1 VTDKSNVT
9 DRIHR
14 VEKTESEWRRELT
27 PMQYAVLREKA
38 TERPFTGEYEK
49 TTAAGTYV
57 CAGCGE
63 PLFSSG
69 TKFES
74 HCGWPSF
81 TAPVG
86 DSVAE
91 AHDASHGMIRTEV
104 LCARCDGHL
113 GHVFEDGPGPT
124 GLRYCINSAALKL
137 QPE

>member
-1 VTDKSNVT
+1 VT
-9 DRIHR
+9 DRTNTTDR
-14 VEKTESEWRRELT
+14 VEKTEAEWRRELT

-49 TTAAGTYV
+49 TTTSGTYV

-63 PLFSSG
+63 PLFASG

-81 TAPVG
+81 SAPVG

-91 AHDASHGMIRTEV
+91 ARDTSHGMIRTEV

-113 GHVFEDGPGPT
+113 GHVFNDGPGPT
-124 GLRYCINSAALKL
+124 GMRYCINSAALKL
-137 QPE
+137 QPK

>member
-1 VTDKSNVT
+1 MT
-9 DRIHR
+9 DRTNTTDR
-14 VEKTESEWRRELT
+14 VEKTEAEWRRELT

-49 TTAAGTYV
+49 TTTSGTYV

-81 TAPVG
+81 SAPVG

-91 AHDASHGMIRTEV
+91 ARDTSHGMIRTEV

-113 GHVFEDGPGPT
+113 GHVFNDGPGPT
-124 GLRYCINSAALKL
+124 GMRYCINSAALKL
-137 QPE
+137 QPK

>member
-1 VTDKSNVT
+1 VT
-9 DRIHR
+9 DRTNTTDR
-14 VEKTESEWRRELT
+14 VEKTEAEWRRELT

-49 TTAAGTYV
+49 TTTSGTYV

-81 TAPVG
+81 SAPVG

-91 AHDASHGMIRTEV
+91 ARDTSHGMIRTEV

-113 GHVFEDGPGPT
+113 GHVFNDGPGPT
-124 GLRYCINSAALKL
+124 GMRYCINSAALKL
-137 QPE
+137 QPK